1 MLYVCYCFIFYEN
14 ELNLVMMCHLET
26 GFGELDG
33 SYIIT
38 LLGNPAIGLEKS
50 LEMESMLNEILLNI
64 FNCYKLDSLIPSI
77 FHTH

>member
-1 MLYVCYCFIFYEN
+1 MFYCFIFYED